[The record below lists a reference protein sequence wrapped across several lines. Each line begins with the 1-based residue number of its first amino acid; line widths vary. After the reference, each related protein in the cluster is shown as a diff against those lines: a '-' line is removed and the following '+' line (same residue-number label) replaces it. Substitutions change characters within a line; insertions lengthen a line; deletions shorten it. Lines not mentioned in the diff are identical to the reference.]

1 MQTIDPDYF
10 FITPEVIPE
19 NYLEL
24 LESIEIKK
32 ESNKVEHLSCSKIF
46 AEAMYN
52 IHHKK
57 SIDKLFINK

>member
-32 ESNKVEHLSCSKIF
+32 ELLGEKGKLLKENLEAVSYTHLTLPTK
-46 AEAMYN
+46 A
-52 IHHKK
+52 
-57 SIDKLFINK
+57 